1 MSTALVAGTMI
12 GSGIFLL
19 PASLAPFGALSI
31 GGWLF
36 TTFGAILLALTLGRL
51 SRRLPH
57 SGGPY
62 AFTKAAFGPL
72 AGFLVGW
79 GYWVSIVTG
88 TAAVAVA
95 LVGYLGIFLPFLLS
109 SPLIS
114 ALAALVFIWLVIGV
128 NVRGLQSLGRFQ
140 LWTTILKILPILLVM
155 LAGVL
160 YFEIDYFQI
169 PEEYELST
177 FSAITASATLTFWSF
192 IGLESTTVSAESIA
206 NPKRN
211 VPLSTTLGV
220 LIVAFLYIGGTIS
233 VMGLLPNADLAVST
247 APFAD
252 AARSVFGPWASW
264 FVAAGAA
271 ISCLGAL
278 NGMIFIQGQIPFV
291 FSRDGLFPSSFSRLS
306 AGGTP
311 AQSFLLSG
319 ILVTIFLAF
328 NYSDSLVNVFTFIIL
343 VSTLSVL
350 LPFALSALAEIKFSL
365 AERQT
370 VPASVWIRSLIIA
383 GLALLYSLWAIAG
396 SGLKAILWGWL
407 LLLVGALFYF
417 WMKRKKS

>member
-19 PASLAPFGALSI
+19 PASLAPFGSLSI

-36 TTFGAILLALTLGRL
+36 TTLGAVLLALTLGRL
-51 SRRLPH
+51 SRRIPQ

-62 AFTKAAFGPL
+62 VYTREAFGPL

-79 GYWVSIVTG
+79 GYWIAIVTG

-95 LVGYLGIFLPFLLS
+95 LVGYLGVFFPGLLS

-114 ALAALVFIWLVIGV
+114 ALAALAFIWLIIGI
-128 NVRGLQSLGRFQ
+128 NARGLQSLGRVQ
-140 LWTTILKILPILLVM
+140 LWTTVLKILPILLVV
-155 LAGVL
+155 LAGVM
-160 YFEIDYFQI
+160 YFEVDYFQPPVGVEI
-169 PEEYELST
+169 ST
-177 FSAITASATLTFWSF
+177 FSVITASATLTFWSF

-220 LIVAFLYIGGTIS
+220 LIVGFLYISGTVS
-233 VMGLLPNADLAVST
+233 VMGLLPNGELASST

-252 AARSVFGPWASW
+252 AAHSAFGPWASK
-264 FVAAGAA
+264 FVAVGAA

-278 NGMIFIQGQIPFV
+278 NGMIFVQGQIPFV
-291 FSRDGLFPSSFSRLS
+291 FARDGLFPPSFSRLS

-311 AQSFLLSG
+311 IQSFLLSG
-319 ILVTIFLAF
+319 VLITLFLSF
-328 NYSDSLVNVFTFIIL
+328 NYSDSLVDVFTFIIL

-350 LPFALSALAEIKFSL
+350 LPFALSALAEIKFL
-365 AERQT
+365 LGERGS
-370 VPASVWIRSLIIA
+370 VPVGVWFRSLLIA
-383 GLALLYSLWAIAG
+383 GLALAYSLWAIVG
-396 SGLKAILWGWL
+396 SGSKAIIWGWL

-417 WMKRKKS
+417 WMKRKQ